1 MRSDQGPFW
10 LNTNTNSCAAQS
22 TNHTPLT
29 TTPSITLIP
38 PHRLLDAPLVLVLP
52 AVGAVVAV
60 LDALFVLVLPAA
72 GVVVAALDADGD
84 ETA

>member
-1 MRSDQGPFW
+1 MSP
-10 LNTNTNSCAAQS
+10 TAQN

-52 AVGAVVAV
+52 AAGVAVAV
-60 LDALFVLVLPAA
+60 LDALFVLVLLTT
-72 GVVVAALDADGD
+72 GVVAVLDADED
-84 ETA
+84 EAASMT